1 MKKIILE
8 EINRV
13 KSIMG
18 LSLLTESILGPV
30 FLRNL
35 ISDFTTTVG
44 KNLSDVISGVG
55 KRTGYNVSE
64 EIHILFI
71 DLKKSTDKNVKLFMD
86 SLSETAAK
94 YGKRDN
100 LMFRDIVTGE
110 KKIVDDMI
118 EEEIFARMI
127 SSEKKYNFDL
137 YMKLTNL
144 NQKLADTYEWSNFWT
159 KFNPSN
165 PDDIAK
171 IKENEKFFKQKNEQI
186 TKNINSLP
194 DGLIKTQL
202 VDSWSKSLDN
212 YYKMV
217 GSK

>member
-94 YGKRDN
+94 YGKRDT

-127 SSEKKYNFDL
+127 SSGKKYNFDL
-137 YMKLTNL
+137 YMKLRKINE
-144 NQKLADTYEWSNFWT
+144 KLADTYEWSNYWT

-171 IKENEKFFKQKNEQI
+171 IKENEKFFKQYNDEI

-194 DGLIKTQL
+194 DGPIKTQL
-202 VDSWSKSLDN
+202 VDNWSKSLDN